1 MKNKKLYKSSKKK
14 MIFGVCGG
22 FANYFNI
29 DVTIVRILFVI
40 LAFIKFIGVILY
52 LVCAIIMPSDF
63 VSDDVTE
70 EKKSQKKVEKKD
82 APHSDSDFDSYFKN

>member
-63 VSDDVTE
+63 ISDDDAE
-70 EKKSQKKVEKKD
+70 EKKSQKKVEKKE